1 MAESI
6 DGYIKRE
13 DALLICDKAHK
24 KCLRMADYCGDTVA
38 WNIGGDIKLLPAAD
52 VEPVRHGRWDKAG
65 YDLARC
71 SFCHTVRKTDFARD
85 HYCPNCGAKMDGE
98 EAAAAEGRE
107 MAEYL
112 L

>member
-13 DALLICDKAHK
+13 DALLICDKAYK

-52 VEPVRHGRWDKAG
+52 VEPVRHGRFVGG
-65 YDLARC
+65 YKMISGKWVYEKPRC
-71 SFCHTVRKTDFARD
+71 SECGKESSGATR
-85 HYCPNCGAKMDGE
+85 YCPNCGAKMDGE
-98 EAAAAEGRE
+98 ETAADEQKP
-107 MAEYL
+107 
-112 L
+112 

>member
-13 DALLICDKAHK
+13 DALLICDKAYK

-52 VEPVRHGRWDKAG
+52 VAPVRHGRMVRHLAPYHDDDYYSCTCCSGNFFFAG
-65 YDLARC
+65 APYW
-71 SFCHTVRKTDFARD
+71 K
-85 HYCPNCGAKMDGE
+85 YCPNCGARMDGE
-98 EAAAAEGRE
+98 EATR
-107 MAEYL
+107 
-112 L
+112 